1 MFELSGVSKRY
12 GSMHALRGVDLAVE
26 PGRATV
32 VIGPS
37 GCGKSTLLRVMIGLL
52 RPDAGRVRFDGQ
64 IVGEHNA
71 LELRRRMGYVIQ
83 EGGLFPHLS
92 ARDNVTLMARHLGQE
107 KGRIE
112 ERLAALIDRTQ
123 LSPEIL
129 DRFPIQLSG
138 GERQRVSLMRAL
150 FLDPAVLLLDEPL
163 GSLDPMVRG
172 DLQDQL
178 REIFLSLGKT
188 VVLVTHDLGE
198 AGLFGDTVVLLREGE
213 IVQEGR
219 FQDLLDAPADSFA
232 RSFVTAQ
239 RRTHLGKDGS

>member
-1 MFELSGVSKRY
+1 
-12 GSMHALRGVDLAVE
+12 
-26 PGRATV
+26 
-32 VIGPS
+32 
-37 GCGKSTLLRVMIGLL
+37 
-52 RPDAGRVRFDGQ
+52 
-64 IVGEHNA
+64 
-71 LELRRRMGYVIQ
+71 
-83 EGGLFPHLS
+83 
-92 ARDNVTLMARHLGQE
+92 
-107 KGRIE
+107 
-112 ERLAALIDRTQ
+112 
-123 LSPEIL
+123 
-129 DRFPIQLSG
+129 
-138 GERQRVSLMRAL
+138 MRAL

-219 FQDLLDAPADSFA
+219 FQDLLDAPTDSFA

-239 RRTHLGKDGS
+239 RRIHLGEDGS